1 MTLVG
6 IAHSTRTSARLV
18 VSTSIDRDT
27 TVVAFHGDADLT
39 SLPFL
44 VDVIAAVTA
53 EKDGAVVLDLAGTEF
68 IDTACVR
75 AIGLA
80 AQSLADRGRPM
91 TFRSPSR
98 FVAMLLATFGLTHF
112 VEANGDME
120 H

>member
-1 MTLVG
+1 MTLAG
-6 IAHSTRTSARLV
+6 IAHPTRTSARLV
-18 VSTSIDRDT
+18 VSMSIDGDA
-27 TVVAFHGDADLT
+27 TVVAFQGDADLT

-44 VDVIAAVTA
+44 VDVIAAVIA
-53 EKDGAVVLDLAGTEF
+53 DRDGTVVLDLAGTEF

-80 AQSLADRGRPM
+80 AQSLADGGRDM

-98 FVAMLLATFGLTHF
+98 FVAMLLATFGLTHL
-112 VEANGDME
+112 VEADGDME

>member
-1 MTLVG
+1 MTLVE
-6 IAHSTRTSARLV
+6 IAYSTRTPARLL

-27 TVVAFHGDADLT
+27 TVVAFQGDADLT

-44 VDVIAAVTA
+44 VDVIAAVIA

-80 AQSLADRGRPM
+80 AQSLADRGRHM

-98 FVAMLLATFGLTHF
+98 FVAMLLATFGLTHL
-112 VEANGDME
+112 VEADGDME